1 MSESKASALV
11 LKHIKESALKL
22 FGTKRGHFIAT
33 TPQSNPVLQ
42 EHIDVLTDFDPDR
55 EIDAESMAAMAELSR
70 LLDYVQDG
78 DAVFSGAPQS
88 PDLLSDQYL
97 SVLKNVEFARA
108 NPNDDSRE
116 KYERA
121 LRKLY
126 SDPEPP
132 YIFKTDAYQEFVSLR
147 TKIERDKIARNELV
161 LRFAAEGITESD
173 KQEISED
180 IQQYDNSIAAQESLL
195 NALDREH
202 DFSQTEALLEASRV
216 ARFW

>member
-33 TPQSNPVLQ
+33 TPQCNPVLQ

-78 DAVFSGAPQS
+78 DAVFSGTAQS